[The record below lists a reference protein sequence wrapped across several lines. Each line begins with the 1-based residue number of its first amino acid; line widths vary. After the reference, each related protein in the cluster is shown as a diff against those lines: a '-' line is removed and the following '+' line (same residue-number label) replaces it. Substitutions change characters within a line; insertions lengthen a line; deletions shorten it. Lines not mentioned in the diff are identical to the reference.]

1 MHLFV
6 KIFGPIILGILFIYA
21 KPIDSKI
28 IDFSLYMNKR
38 DSSKEE
44 KQKIKDDI
52 SSSSLLMYR
61 ISIIVS
67 AATLLSLYFI

>member
-1 MHLFV
+1 MHLVV
-6 KIFGPIILGILFIYA
+6 KIIMPIILCVLFIYA

-28 IDFSLYMNKR
+28 IDFGLYMNKR

-61 ISIIVS
+61 ISIIVCV
-67 AATLLSLYFI
+67 LM